1 MVSMPLYTPQHV
13 PERLPVSRA
22 GKAIPMSEARLVGG
36 TAEDREAILKVHA
49 QYLDVNTRFDW
60 EHLQPLSKYAMY
72 SQNEQIHVASWPSFS
87 RAPSRSSPCVAAT
100 VTSGCA
106 PASGS
111 ASTLLDR
118 RRDWRVVG
126 ALAGGM

>member
-1 MVSMPLYTPQHV
+1 MSPAIRPDGLSTDTIRKFDQPLV
-13 PERLPVSRA
+13 P
-22 GKAIPMSEARLVGG
+22 
-36 TAEDREAILKVHA
+36 TAVLS
-49 QYLDVNTRFDW
+49 VNTTSRT
-60 EHLQPLSKYAMY
+60 
-72 SQNEQIHVASWPSFS
+72 ASWSRFS

-126 ALAGGM
+126 ALAGGVYGAVPAALIGALAGHGLGDLSARRYERVHVHAVRFQEANYP